1 MAVDRL
7 YQEVIMRHAGNP
19 IGLGGLEGDGVI
31 TEKRN
36 PLCGDTVRLRHDHDH
51 ILGAEAR
58 GCALCMASTSIM
70 AQSVGKHVV
79 AIIVPT
85 HDWLEGLMAKSPKVN
100 LAELF
105 GDDRDALAVVKD
117 VRARMQCVS
126 LPWLLA
132 KEVFDHER

>member
-1 MAVDRL
+1 MSVDRL
-7 YQEVIMRHAGNP
+7 YQEVIMRHAGKP
-19 IGLGGLEGDGVI
+19 VSLGGLEGDGVI
-31 TEKRN
+31 IEKRN

-58 GCALCMASTSIM
+58 GCALCMASTSIL
-70 AQSVGKHVV
+70 AQSVDHHGVAVV
-79 AIIVPT
+79 APT
-85 HDWLEGLMAKSPKVN
+85 HEWLELLMSMAREAGSGKT
-100 LAELF
+100 F

-117 VRARMQCVS
+117 VRARIQCVT